1 MLATMFKVQ
10 PPGVGRRF
18 VSAESIKKFLGDAT
32 TVAVVCNQWGD
43 TGKGKFVD
51 LLSEWADVIARGT
64 GGANAG
70 HTICIGKEQYIFH
83 LVPSGILHD
92 AQGKINVIGSGTA
105 FDPRVACE
113 ELDILHKAGLSHSRL
128 FVAHNARLVL
138 PQHIVMDRVQES
150 NAAEGKIG
158 TTGRGIGPVYADHYA
173 RIGLFVNDML
183 NPEVFARKLERNLRE
198 KRMILRNYDSEV
210 VRLVMEHPHAGSGK
224 FWNKETIFD
233 EAAITEAYRAYGA
246 RLRSMIADTDSMVR
260 TLREAGKHILL
271 EGAQGNLLSVDIG
284 TYPYVTSSDCS
295 VRALA
300 QGAGLRERDVD
311 TTLGIVKA
319 FYMTR
324 VGAGPF
330 PTEVGGAQ
338 SAAWCNK
345 SGITKAVEAEQL
357 PGADVNDTDPFLQGV
372 GIRRAGNEYGATTGR
387 PRRVGWLDLP
397 LLRYSIRYTGQE
409 VILTKLDVL
418 DACKEIKICTAYEYQ
433 GPDYEWGAETL
444 RAGKKIDV
452 AIPNPEVMARCMP
465 IYKTFPGWCVP
476 ITGMRSHRELP
487 KELLD
492 IIRFVEKQTD
502 IHVRAVSVGPDR
514 DETIFAE

>member
-1 MLATMFKVQ
+1 MNGDA
-10 PPGVGRRF
+10 
-18 VSAESIKKFLGDAT
+18 IKKFVGNAT

-51 LLSEWADVIARGT
+51 LLGDWADVIARGT

-70 HTICIGKEQYIFH
+70 HTVRTGERQYVFH
-83 LVPSGILHD
+83 LIPSGILHD
-92 AQGKINVIGSGTA
+92 ANGKINIIGSGTA

-113 ELDILHKAGLSHSRL
+113 ELDILDKAGLSHSRL
-128 FVAHNARLVL
+128 FIAHNARLVL
-138 PQHIVMDRVQES
+138 PQHIVLDRVGES
-150 NAAEGKIG
+150 NAAEGIASPERFAAAGKIG
-158 TTGRGIGPVYADHYA
+158 TTGRGIGPAYADHYA

-183 NPEVFARKLERNLRE
+183 NPEVFARKLARNLRE
-198 KRMILRNYDSEV
+198 KRMILKNFDAET

-233 EAAITEAYRAYGA
+233 EAAITRAYLAYGA

-260 TLREAGKHILL
+260 TMREQGKHVLL

-295 VRALA
+295 VRGLA
-300 QGAGLRERDVD
+300 QGVGIRERDVD

-324 VGAGPF
+324 VGGGPF
-330 PTEVGGAQ
+330 PTEIGGTK
-338 SAAWCNK
+338 SAEWCNT
-345 SGITKAVEAEQL
+345 SGITKSTEAEQF
-357 PGADVNDTDPFLQGV
+357 PDADVNDPDPFRQGI
-372 GIRRAGNEYGATTGR
+372 GIRRAGSEYGATTGR

-397 LLRYSIRYTGQE
+397 SLRYSVRYSGQE
-409 VILTKLDVL
+409 VILTKVDVL

-452 AIPNPEVMARCMP
+452 AIPNPEVLAHCAP
-465 IYKTFPGWCVP
+465 VYASFPGWCTT
-476 ITGMRSHRELP
+476 IRNMRSRRELP
-487 KELLD
+487 NQLMD
-492 IIRFVEKQTD
+492 IVRFVEKEAD
-502 IHVRAVSVGPDR
+502 VHVRAISVGPDR
-514 DETIFAE
+514 DETIFAD